1 MTTKAVIMLVAI
13 MALGGV
19 LRGLYIAE
27 LSDAPDFAAPFSDA
41 GYHDYWA
48 RGLAF
53 GMWTPPPNEA
63 DPEIAT
69 SPYLRPPGYPYFL
82 ALIYKMMGRGYV
94 APRIVQALLGL
105 LSAYLAFLL
114 TKRWFG
120 IAPGLVAAFIMA
132 IYWIFIYYEGEF
144 HAPAVLIPLLLGF
157 SMVVAGWIKGAT
169 PLDGFLAG
177 VILGLAAVMR
187 PNVLMFLPA
196 VALWALWLTRRAPSR
211 PRLAPALIG
220 LLIGTV
226 VAVLPVTI
234 RNLVASGEFVP
245 ITSNTGVNLFM
256 GNNVEANGLCG
267 GDLPGVGDFGTCFD
281 YPAVIAAL
289 ERQTGRQLTAA
300 EASNVLA
307 GRALDFVRQNP
318 GQSLRLAGRKALLFW
333 GPWEVTHNKVVEL
346 ERTSSRV
353 LSGIPTSFPAVAA
366 LGVLGG
372 LMLLV
377 PGARRPGKAGKRN
390 SPRSRAPGDLD
401 ESVDS
406 GRSWS
411 GEAAVESSTETG
423 ALLVVLAASWFI
435 SVIPFFAAA
444 RYRVP
449 VIPFL
454 AILAAVGVCRVVWLV
469 RHRQLRSA
477 ALWVAVAVGL
487 FALAS
492 TRFVPYGADPA
503 RWHYNRGMS
512 YAATGDIGQAVF
524 EYRAAL
530 ELNANNWQAH
540 LDLGVALARRGRLQ
554 EAGPHLA
561 EALRLKPQNPFVHYN
576 MALLLEAFG
585 RFDQSEQL
593 LREVLR
599 LDPEFPGARQD
610 LARVHAAVQE
620 PRGSPPSRQ

>member
-1 MTTKAVIMLVAI
+1 MTTRAVLILVSI

-27 LSDAPDFAAPFSDA
+27 LTDAPDFRTPFSDA

-53 GMWTPPPNEA
+53 GTWTPPPNEA

-69 SPYLRPPGYPYFL
+69 SSYLRPPGYPYFL
-82 ALIYKMMGRGYV
+82 ALIYKVMGRGYV

-105 LSAYLAFLL
+105 LSVYLAFLL
-114 TKRWFG
+114 TKRGFG

-144 HAPAVLIPLLLGF
+144 HAPAILIPLLLGF
-157 SMVVAGWIKGAT
+157 SMVVARWTEGAT
-169 PLDGFLAG
+169 PRDGFVAG
-177 VILGLAAVMR
+177 VILGLAAVTR

-196 VALWALWLTRRAPSR
+196 VAVWILWLTRRVPSR

-220 LLIGTV
+220 LLIGTA

-256 GNNVEANGLCG
+256 GNNAEANGLCD
-267 GDLPGVGDFGTCFD
+267 GDLPGVGDFSTCFD
-281 YPAVIAAL
+281 YPAVIAEL
-289 ERQTGRQLTAA
+289 ERQTGRQLTGA

-307 GRALDFVRQNP
+307 GRAIDFVRRNP
-318 GQSLRLAGRKALLFW
+318 GQTLRLAGRKALLFW

-353 LSGIPTSFPAVAA
+353 LSGIPINFPAVAA

-377 PGARRPGKAGKRN
+377 TGARRPGRAGKKK
-390 SPRSRAPGDLD
+390 SPRSRAPGDLGR
-401 ESVDS
+401 SADS

-411 GEAAVESSTETG
+411 SEVTVESSTETG
-423 ALLVVLAASWFI
+423 ALLVVLAVSWFV
-435 SVIPFFAAA
+435 SVLPFFAAA

-454 AILAAVGVCRVVWLV
+454 AILGAVGMCRVVWLV

-477 ALWVAVAVGL
+477 VLWVVVAVGL
-487 FALAS
+487 FALAT
-492 TRFVPYGADPA
+492 TRFVPYVADPS

-512 YAATGDIGQAVF
+512 YAATGDMGEAVL

-530 ELNANNWQAH
+530 ELNANYWQAH
-540 LDLGVALARRGRLQ
+540 LDLGVALARGGRLQ

-561 EALRLKPQNPFVHYN
+561 EALRLTPRNPFTHYN

-599 LDPEFPGARQD
+599 LDPGFPGARED
-610 LARVHAAVQE
+610 LARVHAAAQE
-620 PRGSPPSRQ
+620 PRGNPPSQQ